1 MTRQV
6 VDVINA
12 MPEKNRVFRV
22 LVPFAGFKVA
32 TVDFVRQKRV
42 AGKSHYNYKSMF
54 NLAGDSIVASSV
66 TPLKAIFGLGVFT
79 NILAVLGLLID
90 LGLAITNWC
99 IPMGWGL
106 YLAIY
111 TIIVF
116 GLLFTSLIL
125 LSIGIVGEYM
135 ARMVIDIK
143 DRPEYIVEEEIK

>member
-1 MTRQV
+1 MHIFAQKKKLCK
-6 VDVINA
+6 
-12 MPEKNRVFRV
+12 KN
-22 LVPFAGFKVA
+22 G
-32 TVDFVRQKRV
+32 
-42 AGKSHYNYKSMF
+42 
-54 NLAGDSIVASSV
+54 